1 MIKMKD
7 RELLIIIILFKV
19 LLLIFFSSYYSSEL
33 FLPFVSKYI
42 DGFQNPWD
50 YYLFNNMNDLAFP
63 FHTMM
68 LLILSPFVFLINIFN
83 IEAIFIQNFIF
94 KFPLLLADLSI
105 LYTILKFTSN
115 NKKRAIYFYYFSNPI
130 IIYAIY
136 VHSQLDIIPTAILLW
151 AIYFLVSK
159 KYTYSSVFLGLALAT
174 KFHIIVALPLIVF
187 YLYKTTIFKNILKYI
202 LISLS
207 IFLVFDLP
215 FLFSEGFQ
223 QMVLFNHKQSLIFSS
238 FYNIGESKL
247 LLPVAAILTVYMHF
261 FNQNK
266 VNDDLLWFYFGVLF
280 VAVLFFVYPS
290 PGWYVWFVPFI
301 VMYFIQNDK
310 TKNLILYFVF
320 SIAYLTFFI
329 FFYKSGYKDI
339 LFLGNSI
346 DLKIENDDLINLSFT
361 FLEVILLAIMYA
373 FYKYGIKSNS
383 VYKKQT
389 NLTIGIG
396 GDSGVG
402 KSTLLNNLE
411 KLLGAD
417 KFLQIEGDGEH
428 KWERGD
434 ENWNKFTHLDP
445 KANHIHKQAEAI
457 YELKH
462 NQTIYRSE
470 YVHSNGKFTQPLKVE
485 PKEFIVIAGLHPF
498 YLPKLRKNIDLK
510 IYIDT
515 DENLRR
521 HWKILRDTKKRGYSI
536 EKILH
541 QIESRMDDAKKY
553 IYPQKDFAD
562 IVIQYFST
570 DAFELGSVNANI
582 NMGLKLIFDAN
593 IHIENILERLECE
606 FVWDYNDDL
615 KSQYIELNTI
625 PEIDVENIA
634 IDTIDNINEIIT
646 PNAKWDKGYDG
657 IIQLISLKMISEKLK
672 EDND

>member
-1 MIKMKD
+1 MTLFSSQYLNDLFYPFISLFIQSFNNPWQYYLDNNLSLDAFPYHALMLYVLAPFAILANFLNLDFVFKLP
-7 RELLIIIILFKV
+7 LLIADIS
-19 LLLIFFSSYYSSEL
+19 IFL
-33 FLPFVSKYI
+33 FLLKI
-42 DGFQNPWD
+42 
-50 YYLFNNMNDLAFP
+50 FP
-63 FHTMM
+63 HKEK
-68 LLILSPFVFLINIFN
+68 S
-83 IEAIFIQNFIF
+83 
-94 KFPLLLADLSI
+94 
-105 LYTILKFTSN
+105 
-115 NKKRAIYFYYFSNPI
+115 IYFYYFFNPI
-130 IIYAIY
+130 ILYAIY
-136 VHSQLDIIPTAILLW
+136 IHSQLDIIPTALLVW
-151 AIYFLVSK
+151 SIYFLLQK
-159 KYTYSSVFLGLALAT
+159 KYTLSALVLGFALGT
-174 KFHIIVALPLIVF
+174 KFHIIVALPLILF
-187 YLYKTTIFKNILKYI
+187 YLYKNAIKSELLKYF
-202 LISLS
+202 LLTISV
-207 IFLVFDLP
+207 FLFLDLP
-215 FLFSEGFQ
+215 FIFSDGFL
-223 QMVLFNHKQSLIFSS
+223 QMVLFNHKQSLLFDS
-238 FYNIGESKL
+238 FYSIGELKL
-247 LLPVAAILTVYMHF
+247 LLPVAAILSVYIHF

-266 VNDDLLWFYFGVLF
+266 VNNDLLFFYFGMLF
-280 VAVLFFVYPS
+280 VAILFFVYPS
-290 PGWYVWFVPFI
+290 PAWYVWVVPFI
-301 VMYFIQNDK
+301 SIYFIQSKSVDEN
-310 TKNLILYFVF
+310 KNILLYFGLSF
-320 SIAYLTFFI
+320 AYLIFVV
-329 FFYKSGYKDI
+329 FFYKSECIDI
-339 LFLGNSI
+339 IFFGNEI
-346 DLKIENDDLINLSFT
+346 DLKIENDKLRHLSFT
-361 FLEVILLAIMYA
+361 FLEVMLLSIMYA

-389 NLTIGIG
+389 NLVIGIG

-411 KLLGAD
+411 KLVGAD

-434 ENWNKFTHLDP
+434 ENWSKFTHLDP

-470 YVHSNGKFTQPLKVE
+470 YDHSTGKFTQPLKVD

-510 IYIDT
+510 VYIDT

-562 IVIQYFST
+562 LVVQYFPT
-570 DAFELGSVNANI
+570 DSFELGSINANI

-593 IHIENILERLECE
+593 IHVENILERLECG
-606 FVWDYNDDL
+606 FIWDYNDDL
-615 KSQYIELNTI
+615 KSQYIELRAI
-625 PEIDVENIA
+625 PEINVENIA

-672 EDND
+672 EDTK